1 MVTLAFYN
9 TREFIWINDQ
19 LKNLPEEMS
28 EEDRK
33 IFFCDFK
40 LVRSSLTSDIFNVV
54 TSINL
59 NYSQIDMKLCAKNN
73 VLGTRKFIIKLTD
86 EDSLEFRRGLLTL

>member
-1 MVTLAFYN
+1 MISTMTFNIV
-9 TREFIWINDQ
+9 
-19 LKNLPEEMS
+19 KNM
-28 EEDRK
+28 
-33 IFFCDFK
+33 
-40 LVRSSLTSDIFNVV
+40 T
-54 TSINL
+54 L